1 MKKYQDYSKNRTID
15 LTNEELKNIEW
26 TKFKII
32 VPTLKDKIELE
43 EAIEYIHCS
52 DIDTDY
58 ITVNQLAHHYLN
70 EDEGYINNI
79 IVDEKLYNNL
89 PEYKKNDVS
98 EIKKFE
104 NF

>member
-1 MKKYQDYSKNRTID
+1 MKKYQDYSKNENDD
-15 LTNEELKNIEW
+15 LTTEEFENIDW

-43 EAIEYIHCS
+43 EAIKHIHYAN
-52 DIDTDY
+52 IDTDY
-58 ITVNQLAHHYLN
+58 ITVNQLAHQYLN

-79 IVDEKLYNNL
+79 IVDEELYNKL